1 MKNRA
6 LKTIKDNL
14 EEEIIRD
21 LDRIGVYYRI
31 HSRTKTLE
39 SLQQKILTKGEGY
52 YRTEGKKVQDMI
64 GFRIT
69 TYFLDDVNLLWN
81 YFSMKYEIVDKQYD
95 LPTSDVFK
103 PLRKNLICRFSADNS
118 AIFDGAK
125 LSGHEL
131 ELVDSTYEVQFRTT
145 SSEGWHEVDHALR
158 YKCKNDW
165 IPYRDE
171 DKMFN
176 GIYATLETTDSAM
189 KSLFEDM
196 AYNHYKSKN
205 WEAMLRMKFFLKFDN
220 EELSEPVKK
229 LLNTNHELAKNI
241 FKCSRADLLYGL
253 AISGLDI
260 PVTFNN
266 LVFLINCLCVKNE
279 DIKSLTPP
287 RLQKELA
294 NIQPFI

>member
-165 IPYRDE
+165 VPYRDE

-241 FKCSRADLLYGL
+241 FKCSRA
-253 AISGLDI
+253 
-260 PVTFNN
+260 
-266 LVFLINCLCVKNE
+266 
-279 DIKSLTPP
+279 
-287 RLQKELA
+287 
-294 NIQPFI
+294 